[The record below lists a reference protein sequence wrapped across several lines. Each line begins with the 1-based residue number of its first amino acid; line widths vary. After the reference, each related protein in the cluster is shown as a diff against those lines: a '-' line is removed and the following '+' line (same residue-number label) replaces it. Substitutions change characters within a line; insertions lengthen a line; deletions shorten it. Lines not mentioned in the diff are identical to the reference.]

1 MVKEGNTVKVHYT
14 GKFEDDKVFDTSKE
28 REPISFKVGAGM
40 MIPGFENGV
49 VGLKEGESKTLKITP
64 EEGYGQRNDEL
75 INEVTLD
82 KLPEGVERGALLQ
95 AQTEQGPMNVVVAEI
110 KEKTA
115 MIDANH
121 PLAGKNLVFDIE
133 LVEIVE

>member
-14 GKFEDDKVFDTSKE
+14 GKFEDDKVFDSSKE

-64 EEGYGQRNDEL
+64 EDGYGQRNNEL
-75 INEVTLD
+75 INEIPLER
-82 KLPEGVERGALLQ
+82 LPEGVTKGALLQ
-95 AQTEQGPMNVVVAEI
+95 AQTEQGPMNVVVSEV

-133 LVEIVE
+133 LVEISE

>member
-49 VGLKEGESKTLKITP
+49 VGLAEGESKTLKITP
-64 EEGYGQRNDEL
+64 EEGYGQRNNDL
-75 INEVTLD
+75 INEIPLE
-82 KLPEGVERGALLQ
+82 KLPEGVVKGALLQ
-95 AQTEQGPMNVVVAEI
+95 AQTEQGPMNVVVSEV
-110 KEKTA
+110 KETTA

>member
-49 VGLKEGESKTLKITP
+49 VGLKDGESKTLKITP
-64 EEGYGQRNDEL
+64 EDGYGQRNNDL
-75 INEVTLD
+75 INEIPLE
-82 KLPEGVERGALLQ
+82 KLPEGVVKGALLQ
-95 AQTEQGPMNVVVAEI
+95 AQTEQGPMNVVVSEV

-133 LVEIVE
+133 LVEISE

>member
-64 EEGYGQRNDEL
+64 EEGYGQRNNDL
-75 INEVTLD
+75 VNEIPLER
-82 KLPEGVERGALLQ
+82 LPEGVERGALLQ
-95 AQTEQGPMNVVVAEI
+95 AQTEQGPMNVVVSEV
-110 KEKTA
+110 KETTA

>member
-14 GKFEDDKVFDTSKE
+14 GKFEDDRVFDTSKE

-40 MIPGFENGV
+40 MIPGFEKGV
-49 VGLKEGESKTLKITP
+49 VGLKEGESKTIKISP
-64 EEGYGQRNDEL
+64 EDGYGQRNDNL
-75 INEVTLD
+75 INEIPLER
-82 KLPEGVERGALLQ
+82 LPEGVERGALLQ
-95 AQTEQGPMNVVVAEI
+95 AQTEQGPMNVVVSEI

-133 LVEIVE
+133 LIEVTE

>member
-64 EEGYGQRNDEL
+64 EDGYGQRNNDL
-75 INEVTLD
+75 INEIPLE
-82 KLPEGVERGALLQ
+82 KLPEGVVKGALLQ
-95 AQTEQGPMNVVVAEI
+95 AQTEQGPMNVVVSEV

-133 LVEIVE
+133 LVEISE

>member
-28 REPISFKVGAGM
+28 REPVSFKVGAGM

-49 VGLKEGESKTLKITP
+49 LGLKVGESKTLKITP

-75 INEVTLD
+75 INEITLD

-133 LVEIVE
+133 LVEISE

>member
-14 GKFEDDKVFDTSKE
+14 GKFEDDRVFDTSKE

-40 MIPGFENGV
+40 MIPGFEKGV
-49 VGLKEGESKTLKITP
+49 VGLNEGDSKTIKISP
-64 EEGYGQRNDEL
+64 EDGYGQRNEEL
-75 INEVTLD
+75 INEIPLER
-82 KLPEGVERGALLQ
+82 LPEGVERGALLQ
-95 AQTEQGPMNVVVAEI
+95 AQTEQGPMNVVVSEI

-133 LVEIVE
+133 LIEVTE

>member
-14 GKFEDDKVFDTSKE
+14 GKFEDDRVFDTSKE

-40 MIPGFENGV
+40 MIPGFEKGV
-49 VGLKEGESKTLKITP
+49 VGLTEGESKTLKITP
-64 EEGYGQRNDEL
+64 EEGYGQRNNDL
-75 INEVTLD
+75 INEIPLE
-82 KLPEGVERGALLQ
+82 KLPEGVVKGALLQ
-95 AQTEQGPMNVVVAEI
+95 AQTEQGPMNVVVSEV
-110 KEKTA
+110 KETTA

>member
-14 GKFEDDKVFDTSKE
+14 GKFEDDRVFDTSKE

-40 MIPGFENGV
+40 MIPGFEKGV
-49 VGLKEGESKTLKITP
+49 VGLNEGDSKTIKISP
-64 EEGYGQRNDEL
+64 EDGYGQRNEEL
-75 INEVTLD
+75 INEIPLE

-133 LVEIVE
+133 LIEVTE

>member
-14 GKFEDDKVFDTSKE
+14 GKFEDDRVFDTSKQ

-40 MIPGFENGV
+40 MIPGFEKGV
-49 VGLKEGESKTLKITP
+49 VGLKEGESKTIKISP
-64 EEGYGQRNDEL
+64 EDGYGQRNEEL
-75 INEVTLD
+75 INEIPLER
-82 KLPEGVERGALLQ
+82 LPEGVERGALLQ
-95 AQTEQGPMNVVVAEI
+95 AQTEKGPMNVVVSEI

-133 LVEIVE
+133 LIEVTE

>member
-64 EEGYGQRNDEL
+64 EDGYGQRNNEL
-75 INEVTLD
+75 INEIPLE
-82 KLPEGVERGALLQ
+82 KLPEGVTKGALLQ
-95 AQTEQGPMNVVVAEI
+95 AQTEQGPMNVVVSEV

-133 LVEIVE
+133 LVEISE

>member
-1 MVKEGNTVKVHYT
+1 
-14 GKFEDDKVFDTSKE
+14 
-28 REPISFKVGAGM
+28 M

-64 EEGYGQRNDEL
+64 EEGYGQRNNDL
-75 INEVTLD
+75 VNEIPLER
-82 KLPEGVERGALLQ
+82 LPEGVERGALLQ
-95 AQTEQGPMNVVVAEI
+95 AQTEQGPMNVVVSEV
-110 KEKTA
+110 KETTA

>member
-14 GKFEDDKVFDTSKE
+14 GKFEDDRVFDTSKE

-49 VGLKEGESKTLKITP
+49 VGLKEGESKTIKISP
-64 EEGYGQRNDEL
+64 EDGYGQRNDSL
-75 INEVTLD
+75 INEIPLER
-82 KLPEGVERGALLQ
+82 LPEGVERGALLQ
-95 AQTEQGPMNVVVAEI
+95 AQTEQGPMNVVVSEI

-133 LVEIVE
+133 LIEVSE

>member
-49 VGLKEGESKTLKITP
+49 VGLKEGESKTIKISP

-75 INEVTLD
+75 INEITLD

-95 AQTEQGPMNVVVAEI
+95 AQTEQGPMNVVVSEV

-133 LVEIVE
+133 LVEISE

>member
-28 REPISFKVGAGM
+28 REPVSFKVGAGM

-64 EEGYGQRNDEL
+64 EDGYGQRNNDL
-75 INEVTLD
+75 INEIPLE
-82 KLPEGVERGALLQ
+82 KLPEGVVKGALLQ
-95 AQTEQGPMNVVVAEI
+95 AQTEQGPMNVVVSEV

-133 LVEIVE
+133 LVEISE

>member
-28 REPISFKVGAGM
+28 REPISFKVGEGM

-49 VGLKEGESKTLKITP
+49 VGLTVGESKTLKITP
-64 EEGYGQRNDEL
+64 EEGYGQRNDSL
-75 INEVTLD
+75 INEITLD
-82 KLPEGVERGALLQ
+82 KLPEGVVKGALLQ
-95 AQTEQGPMNVVVAEI
+95 AQTEQGPMNVVVSEV

-133 LVEIVE
+133 LVEISE

>member
-64 EEGYGQRNDEL
+64 EEGYGQRNNDL
-75 INEVTLD
+75 VNEIPLE

-95 AQTEQGPMNVVVAEI
+95 AQTEQGPMNVVVSEV
-110 KEKTA
+110 KETTA

>member
-49 VGLKEGESKTLKITP
+49 VGLAEGESKTLKITP
-64 EEGYGQRNDEL
+64 EEGYGQRNNDL
-75 INEVTLD
+75 INEIPLE
-82 KLPEGVERGALLQ
+82 KLPEGVVKGALLQ
-95 AQTEQGPMNVVVAEI
+95 AQTEQGPMNVVVSEV

-133 LVEIVE
+133 LVEISE